1 MRNLT
6 EKEITIL
13 TNQGCIAEDWS
24 TIQVKDGFTPQYINN
39 VEFYG
44 QVTLGVFQ
52 KDVEVAPGFSK
63 HSGILINTGCLFD
76 HIFKSF
82 FRSLW
87 SILLSLFRNLF
98 CTLPRLLQHM
108 EHL

>member
-13 TNQGCIAEDWS
+13 TNQGCIAEEWS

-63 HSGILINTGCLFD
+63 HSGIRYATLRNVVIGDNCLIEHGY
-76 HIFKSF
+76 
-82 FRSLW
+82 FR
-87 SILLSLFRNLF
+87 
-98 CTLPRLLQHM
+98 T
-108 EHL
+108 E